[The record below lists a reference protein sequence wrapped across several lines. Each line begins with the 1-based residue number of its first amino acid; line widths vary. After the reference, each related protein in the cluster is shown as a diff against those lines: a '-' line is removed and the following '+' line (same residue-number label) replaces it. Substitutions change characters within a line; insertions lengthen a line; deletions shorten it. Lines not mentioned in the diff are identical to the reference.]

1 LSTAK
6 TRRVWGIGTPRTLR
20 VHWILAELGL
30 EYETRD
36 ILPHSDSMSSP
47 EFKALSERGKVP
59 IFEDGELMIG
69 ESAAIVLY
77 LADRYRDLAALVP
90 PPGTDARA
98 SHADLCFFVM
108 TEMDALLYVLRRHEG
123 PLSAVY
129 GESRVA
135 CDAARAYFLRSA
147 GELERRL
154 ADGRPY
160 LVGDIFCVADLLLK
174 TCLDWADFVGIQLP
188 EPLESYSQT
197 ISERPAYATAMS
209 INFTPA
215 AMAALAGDD
224 R

>member
-1 LSTAK
+1 MTAAK

-20 VHWILAELGL
+20 VHWMLAELGL
-30 EYETRD
+30 EYETKD
-36 ILPHSDSMSSP
+36 ILPRGDAMNSP
-47 EFKALSERGKVP
+47 EFKALSERGKIP
-59 IFEDGELMIG
+59 LFEDGALMIG

-77 LADRYRDLAALVP
+77 LSDRYRDRAVLVP

-98 SHADLCFFVM
+98 RHAELCFFVM

-123 PLSAVY
+123 PLTAVY
-129 GESRVA
+129 GESEVA

-154 ADGRPY
+154 ADGRPH

-174 TCLDWADFVGIQLP
+174 TCLDWARSAGIQLP
-188 EPLESYSQT
+188 DSLDSYSQA
-197 ISERPAYATAMS
+197 IAERPAYVTAMS

-215 AMAALAGDD
+215 AMAALTGAD
-224 R
+224 